1 MRDFKLPQWPQ
12 IIRLTPG
19 KAKILAFPVISTGS
33 IRAEVQWDGKPI
45 DLKLIAPDGSIV
57 KSISSQSPPSANLEI
72 DVTAAQLRK
81 GTLWAVEVR
90 LADGRSRIKETPVK
104 VLLAAPPIPLSKYSV
119 LEKRLSSQLK
129 LNDEAMRL
137 LGALLRQL
145 QGDNPPYPI
154 ITDIIP
160 GHAYTNQTITIKGQF
175 FGVLNGQNEV
185 WFSVDGDLRSN
196 IAANGTFTLTDE
208 ALIVKVPPMIFDP
221 QKNIGTIYVRR
232 IYDDKRSDFKEF
244 VFDPRLK
251 PNILSASPASAR
263 EGDLVTLQGENFG
276 SDINNV
282 KAIFVLANGTELPAV
297 IQTAGDT
304 QMTVIV
310 PPYVSNTQTAGQI
323 VIKRKYVA
331 DWVNGIPFSFL
342 LLATVAGVSNYT
354 TWNPNLP
361 EYQNADSHTVSP
373 KGYLFIEGVGFGVS
387 PGKVFF
393 RPLPG
398 ENVGDTI
405 IWFGDREMNLLSG
418 EWSDNQ
424 ITVSLPDDSYFPF
437 EAEFYIRTTRP
448 SGQVVDSPPQP
459 IHIRPSYD
467 LKPIEFPAASVD
479 VGAPTASASSP
490 ADDDSWSH
498 FANGIAVIHPTD
510 PLSGRRGE
518 DLFFWHTTVSL
529 KNFFVV
535 DHIAINVISNT
546 NKTSAAVATSHP
558 GTNNPALKINWEN
571 NVDIGFFSYASYPL
585 SYILTIYLRGPR
597 GYNYK

>member
-448 SGQVVDSPPQP
+448 SGQVVDSPPLP

-510 PLSGRRGE
+510 PLSGRHGDQR
-518 DLFFWHTTVSL
+518 D
-529 KNFFVV
+529 KQ
-535 DHIAINVISNT
+535 
-546 NKTSAAVATSHP
+546 
-558 GTNNPALKINWEN
+558 
-571 NVDIGFFSYASYPL
+571 
-585 SYILTIYLRGPR
+585 
-597 GYNYK
+597 YK